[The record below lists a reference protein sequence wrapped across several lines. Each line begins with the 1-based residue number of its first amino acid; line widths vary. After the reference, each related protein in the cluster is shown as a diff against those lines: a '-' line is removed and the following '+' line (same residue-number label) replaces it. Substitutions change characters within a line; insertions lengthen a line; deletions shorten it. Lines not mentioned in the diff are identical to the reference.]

1 VTIWSLSYFRTC
13 FDSPSA
19 PPLSATVIQ
28 PEWLPPFPYPCSFYP
43 LSKR

>member
-1 VTIWSLSYFRTC
+1 LLH
-13 FDSPSA
+13 PP

-28 PEWLPPFPYPCSFYP
+28 PEGLPPFPYSWSFYP